1 MRADG
6 ARVSP
11 ARRRRCGGRGVRF
24 VWGKTFYLLIFCLR
38 AQFAYT
44 FVRTLCIH
52 IWWPATAP
60 SLPADRIFRVISYL
74 RGGRGRPPVIS
85 SCSKDRAALP
95 RNCLISDGYLFRCTS
110 FAAPSRGRTAGANVA
125 LTASEHKGDCCP
137 PPRASPSPSPSPLT
151 MATATLGGNDQKVHV
166 SFCCAFSC
174 RIVVLVLIE

>member
-1 MRADG
+1 M
-6 ARVSP
+6 SP
-11 ARRRRCGGRGVRF
+11 ARRRRCGGRGGPVCLGEDFLF
-24 VWGKTFYLLIFCLR
+24 VDFL
-38 AQFAYT
+38 FA
-44 FVRTLCIH
+44 RPICIYVCAH
-52 IWWPATAP
+52 
-60 SLPADRIFRVISYL
+60 VVYSYL
-74 RGGRGRPPVIS
+74 VASYSALPPCRQNISCHFLFTGGRGRPPVIS

-137 PPRASPSPSPSPLT
+137 PPRASPSPSHSPLT